1 MPRPPRRPASHQS
14 TGARDGLGLRHAPG
28 WGVLPLIVAAMAFL
42 AALAMAGAQG
52 AAELGRHWQ
61 QGAADTLTIQVPRP
75 GAPAAAP
82 APAGETRRDR
92 VVAVLRGTPGVATVH
107 ALGDA
112 ELADL
117 LRPWLGRSAEQLA
130 LPLPAVISVTLAAE
144 GLDLPALT
152 ARLEAAAPGTLTES
166 HEPWVRRLSLL
177 ARSLLLCALA
187 ALALVAMVATA
198 VIVVATR
205 AALASRRD
213 VVETLHGLGATD
225 FYLADRF
232 ARRASRAAGLGG
244 LAGLLL
250 ALPVVVALAALAAP
264 FVGAVPPESGLPG
277 LAELVATVP
286 RLSPSLLLALPAL
299 PLFAAAIGYLAAQ
312 AAVRAWLRQLP

>member
-1 MPRPPRRPASHQS
+1 MAA
-14 TGARDGLGLRHAPG
+14 GARDGLGLRHAPG
-28 WGVLPLIVAAMAFL
+28 WGMLPLIVAAMAFL

-61 QGAADTLTIQVPRP
+61 KGAADTLTIQVPRP
-75 GAPAAAP
+75 GAPAATP
-82 APAGETRRDR
+82 AAADETRRDR
-92 VVAVLRGTPGVATVH
+92 VVALLRGTPGIAAVRP
-107 ALGDA
+107 LGDA

-130 LPLPAVISVTLAAE
+130 LPLPAVISVTLAGD

-152 ARLEAAAPGTLTES
+152 ARLEAVAPGTLTES

-187 ALALVAMVATA
+187 ALVLVVLVATA

-232 ARRASRAAGLGG
+232 ARRASRAAGMGG
-244 LAGLLL
+244 LAGLVL
-250 ALPVVVALAALAAP
+250 ALPVVVVLTALAAP
-264 FVGAVPPESGLPG
+264 FVGAVPPGASLPG
-277 LAELVATVP
+277 MAELIATVP
-286 RLSPSLLLALPAL
+286 RLPSTLLLALPAL

-312 AAVRAWLRQLP
+312 GAVRAWLRQLP